1 MVNDMVN
8 RNETDYILPGRAES
22 YWMASTPES
31 NYPSLPGD
39 IHVEVAI
46 IGGGIVGITSAFLL
60 KRAGVAVA
68 VIEADR
74 IISGV
79 TGYTTAKITSQHGLI
94 YNKLISELGREKAKQ
109 YAESN
114 QAAIDRIEYIVRS
127 GEISCD
133 FVNKP
138 SYVYA
143 GSEDSAQKI
152 LDEVRAARSLG
163 LPASFESDLLL
174 PFENYGSVRFSHQ
187 AQFHP
192 RKYLCA
198 LAREIQGDGC
208 HIFEETRAMGIE
220 GGEPIVIKTD
230 RGTVRADDVIQ
241 ATHFPIVDKPGEL
254 FKKLNQSMSYVLG
267 VRIEEPFPDGMFI
280 NAEGNARSLRSQ
292 PAKGGELV
300 LVVGDGHLT
309 GTGNPTN
316 EHYRHLGE
324 WARSIYTMLSID
336 YHWSTQDVMSDDNV
350 PLIGRI
356 TPDSEHSYV
365 ATGFQKWGMTTG
377 TAAAMIIT
385 DMILGMDNPWAE
397 VYDPSR
403 SKPFEP
409 LSIREEAFGL
419 ALGQGAVIE
428 KGDEK
433 VAAYRDSQGVIHTLN
448 PSCRHMG
455 CFVSWNDAEKTWDC
469 PCHGSRY
476 NALGEVIQSP
486 TVYGLL
492 EKRVKE

>member
-1 MVNDMVN
+1 
-8 RNETDYILPGRAES
+8 
-22 YWMASTPES
+22 MASTPES
-31 NYPSLPGD
+31 SYPPLSGD
-39 IHVEVAI
+39 TRVDVAI

-60 KRAGVAVA
+60 KRAGVSVA
-68 VIEADR
+68 VIEADK
-74 IISGV
+74 IVSGV
-79 TGYTTAKITSQHGLI
+79 TGYTTAKITSQHNLI
-94 YNKLISELGREKAKQ
+94 YSKLISKLGRRQTKQ

-114 QAAIDRIEYIVRS
+114 QAAIERIEYIIRS
-127 GEISCD
+127 YGISCD

-143 GSEDSAQKI
+143 NSEDSAQKI

-163 LPASFESDLLL
+163 LPASFEGSLPL
-174 PFENYGSVRFSHQ
+174 PFETYGSVRFNHQ

-198 LAREIQGDGC
+198 LAREIPGDGC
-208 HIFEETRAMGIE
+208 HIFEKTRALGIE
-220 GGEPIVIKTD
+220 GGKPVVVKTD
-230 RGTVRADDVIQ
+230 KGTLRAENVIQ

-254 FKKLNQSMSYVLG
+254 FKKLHQSMSYVLG

-280 NAEGNARSLRSQ
+280 NVESPSRSLRSQ
-292 PAKGGELV
+292 PADGGELV
-300 LVVGDGHLT
+300 LIVGDGHH
-309 GTGNPTN
+309 TGNGNHTK
-316 EHYRHLGE
+316 EHYRHLEE
-324 WARSIYTMLSID
+324 WARSIYNVRSID

-385 DMILGMDNPWAE
+385 DTILGMDNPWTE

-403 SKPFEP
+403 SKSVEP
-409 LSIREEAFGL
+409 LLIAEEASRL
-419 ALGQGAVIE
+419 APGQGAVIE
-428 KGDEK
+428 KGEEK
-433 VAAYRDSQGVIHTLN
+433 VAAYRDSHKVLHTLN

-455 CFVSWNDAEKTWDC
+455 CIVSWNDAERTWDC

-476 NALGEVIQSP
+476 NARGEVIQSP
-486 TVYGLL
+486 AVYGLL
-492 EKRVKE
+492 EKKVKELDNKWESE